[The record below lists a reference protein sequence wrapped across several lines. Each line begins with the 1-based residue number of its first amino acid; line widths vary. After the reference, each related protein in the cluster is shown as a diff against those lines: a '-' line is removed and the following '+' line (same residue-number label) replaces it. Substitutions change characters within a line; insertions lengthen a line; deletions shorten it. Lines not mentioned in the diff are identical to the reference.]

1 MQPVFSFQRGQ
12 TPLLVSIPHA
22 GTDVPPMISKRFTQQ
37 AHQLADTDWFVD
49 RLYHWVTEEGV
60 GLLVANY
67 SRYVIDMN
75 RPADNA
81 ALYSGFGSGLV
92 PLQTFDGSPLYRDAK
107 QPGKTECKQRL
118 TQFWQP
124 YHEKLAAELQV
135 IKNRFGYAVLL
146 DAHSI
151 RSKVPMLFDGRLPN
165 LNLGSYRGASANPGL
180 ISAGISALRKDSGY
194 SVVLDGRFQG
204 GYITRNYGQP
214 HENIHALQLEMAQ
227 SVYMREYPPEY
238 DQVLVTKISPVLRG
252 FLAAL
257 LQWSPTTHLRST
269 R

>member
-1 MQPVFSFQRGQ
+1 MQPIFSFQRGQ

-22 GTDVPPMISKRFTQQ
+22 GTDVPPLIGKRFTQQ

-49 RLYHWVTEEGV
+49 RLYHWVTEEGA

-92 PLQTFDGSPLYRDAK
+92 PQQSFDGKPLYRAGK

-118 TQFWQP
+118 TQFWLP
-124 YHEKLAAELQV
+124 YHEKLTAELQV
-135 IKNRFGYAVLL
+135 LKNRFGYAVLL

-165 LNLGSYRGASANPGL
+165 LNLGSNRGVSANPDL
-180 ISAGISALRKDSGY
+180 ICASFAALNKDTAYSA
-194 SVVLDGRFQG
+194 VLDGRFQG

-214 HENIHALQLEMAQ
+214 HENIHALQLEMTQ

-238 DQVLVTKISPVLRG
+238 DQVLATKISSVLRG
-252 FLAAL
+252 FLATL
-257 LQWSPTTHLRST
+257 LQWSPATHLGST
-269 R
+269 G

>member
-1 MQPVFSFQRGQ
+1 MQSVFSFQSGK

-22 GTDVPPMISKRFTQQ
+22 GTDVPPMISNRFTPQ

-49 RLYHWVTEEGV
+49 RLYHWVSEAGA

-75 RPADNA
+75 RPADNS

-92 PLQTFDGSPLYRDAK
+92 PQQSFDGSPLYRVGK
-107 QPGKTECKQRL
+107 YPGKTECKQRL
-118 TQFWQP
+118 AQFWQP
-124 YHEKLAAELQV
+124 YHEKLAAELQAL
-135 IKNRFGYAVLL
+135 KNRFGYAVLL

-151 RSKVPMLFDGRLPN
+151 RSKVPMLFDGTLPD
-165 LNLGSYRGASANPGL
+165 LNLGSHRGASANPGL
-180 ISAGISALRKDSGY
+180 ISASITALSKDAGY
-194 SVVLDGRFQG
+194 SVVLDGRFKG

-238 DQVLVTKISPVLRG
+238 DQVLATKILPVLRG
-252 FLAAL
+252 FLATL
-257 LQWSPTTHLRST
+257 LEWSPATHLRST